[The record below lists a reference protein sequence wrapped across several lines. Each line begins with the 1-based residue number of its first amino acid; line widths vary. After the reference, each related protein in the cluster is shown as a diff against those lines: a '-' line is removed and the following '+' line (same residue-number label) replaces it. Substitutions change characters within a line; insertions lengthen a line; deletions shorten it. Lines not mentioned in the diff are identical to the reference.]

1 MAGTQIKRA
10 FYLGL
15 VNVVRNSFVS
25 FSVILVM
32 TVSLFIVGFSLL
44 FGQVMHD
51 VVEELRDKADVTAYF
66 VTDTPEEQIL
76 AFRDRLEEL
85 SQVQEVVYVSQEK
98 ALEDY
103 RKRHENDPDLLR
115 GLDIFEDNP
124 FFEGNP
130 FRARLSIS
138 AQQPGYFDSIVRF
151 LRNEDVLSDHPTTV
165 IDKVD
170 FDENRQV
177 IMRLSSVVDTATLLT
192 RLVIALLIFISC
204 IIVFNI
210 IRLIIYLSR
219 EEIKVMRLI
228 GAEDWYIRAPFLVS
242 GGIYGFVGSILA
254 TVFLYPISYW
264 LSPAVERFFE
274 GQGLFSYYVSE
285 FFMLVL
291 ILTALGVF
299 VGVFSSYL
307 STHRY
312 LDD

>member
-1 MAGTQIKRA
+1 MAGIQLKRT

-25 FSVILVM
+25 FSVIFVM

-44 FGQVMHD
+44 FGQVMDD
-51 VVEELRDKADVTAYF
+51 VTEELKNKVDVTAYF

-76 AFRDRLEEL
+76 VFRDRLEDL
-85 SQVQEVVYVSQEK
+85 SQVKEVFYVPQET
-98 ALEDY
+98 ALEEY
-103 RKRHENDPDLLR
+103 RKRHENDLDILR
-115 GLDIFEDNP
+115 GLEILED
-124 FFEGNP
+124 NP
-130 FRARLSIS
+130 FRARLSIR
-138 AQQPGYFDSIVRF
+138 AQQAGDFESIVRF
-151 LRNEDVLSDHPTTV
+151 LQNEDILSDNPITV
-165 IDKVD
+165 IDKID
-170 FDENRQV
+170 FNENRQV
-177 IMRLSSVVDTATLLT
+177 IMRLSSVVETATLLT
-192 RLVIALLIFISC
+192 RIVIALLVFISF

-242 GGIYGFVGSILA
+242 GGIYGLVGSIVA
-254 TVFLYPISYW
+254 TVLLYPISYW
-264 LSPAVERFFE
+264 LSPVVKRFFE

-299 VGVFSSYL
+299 VGIFSSYL

>member
-1 MAGTQIKRA
+1 MGGTQIKRA

-25 FSVILVM
+25 FSVIFVM

-44 FGQVMHD
+44 FGQVMND
-51 VVEELRDKADVTAYF
+51 VTEELQDKVDVTAYF
-66 VTDTPEEQIL
+66 VTDTPEEQIF

-85 SQVQEVVYVSQEK
+85 SQVQEVFYVSQEV
-98 ALEDY
+98 ALEEY
-103 RKRHENDPDLLR
+103 RTRHENDPDILH
-115 GLDIFEDNP
+115 GLDILED
-124 FFEGNP
+124 NP
-130 FRARLSIS
+130 FRARLSIR
-138 AQQPGYFDSIVRF
+138 AQQSGDFESIVRF
-151 LRNEDVLSDHPTTV
+151 LQNEDILSDNPTTV
-165 IDKVD
+165 IDKID
-170 FDENRQV
+170 YYENRQV

-192 RLVIALLIFISC
+192 RIVIALLIFISC

-285 FFMLVL
+285 FFMLML
-291 ILTALGVF
+291 ILTTLGIF
-299 VGVFSSYL
+299 VGIFSSYL

>member
-1 MAGTQIKRA
+1 MAGTQIKRI

-25 FSVILVM
+25 FSVVFIM

-44 FGQVMHD
+44 FGQVMND
-51 VVEELRDKADVTAYF
+51 VTEELRNKVDVTAYF
-66 VTDTPEEQIL
+66 ITDTPEEQIL

-85 SQVQEVVYVSQEK
+85 SQVREVFYVSQET
-98 ALEDY
+98 ALEEY
-103 RKRHENDPDLLR
+103 RKRHENDLDILHGLDLLK
-115 GLDIFEDNP
+115 ETETP
-124 FFEGNP
+124 NP
-130 FRARLSIS
+130 FRARLSIR
-138 AQQPGYFDSIVRF
+138 AQQSGDFESIVRF
-151 LRNEDVLSDHPTTV
+151 LDNEDVLSDNPSTV
-165 IDKVD
+165 IDKID
-170 FDENRQV
+170 FYQNRQV

-192 RLVIALLIFISC
+192 HVVIALLIFISF

-228 GAEDWYIRAPFLVS
+228 GAEDWYVRAPFLVS
-242 GGIYGFVGSILA
+242 GGIYGLVGSILA
-254 TVFLYPISYW
+254 TVMLYPISYW
-264 LSPAVERFFE
+264 LSPVVERFFE
-274 GQGLFSYYVSE
+274 GQGLFSYYISE
-285 FFMLVL
+285 FFVLVL

-307 STHRY
+307 SSHRY

>member
-1 MAGTQIKRA
+1 MGGTQIKRT

-25 FSVILVM
+25 FSVIFVM

-44 FGQVMHD
+44 FGQVMND
-51 VVEELRDKADVTAYF
+51 VTEELRDKVDVTAYF
-66 VTDTPEEQIL
+66 VTDTPEGQIF

-85 SQVQEVVYVSQEK
+85 SQVQEVLYVSQEI
-98 ALEDY
+98 ALEEY
-103 RKRHENDPDLLR
+103 RKRHENDPDILH
-115 GLDIFEDNP
+115 GLDILED
-124 FFEGNP
+124 NP
-130 FRARLSIS
+130 FRARLSIR
-138 AQQPGYFDSIVRF
+138 AQQSGDFESIVRF
-151 LRNEDVLSDHPTTV
+151 LQNEDILSDNPTTV
-165 IDKVD
+165 IDKID
-170 FDENRQV
+170 FYQNRQV
-177 IMRLSSVVDTATLLT
+177 IMRLASVVGTASLLT
-192 RLVIALLIFISC
+192 RVIIALLIFISC

-228 GAEDWYIRAPFLVS
+228 GAEDWYIRVPFLVS

-291 ILTALGVF
+291 ILTVLGVF
-299 VGVFSSYL
+299 VGIFSSYL
-307 STHRY
+307 STQRY

>member
-1 MAGTQIKRA
+1 MGQTQIKRT

-25 FSVILVM
+25 FSVIFVM

-44 FGQVMHD
+44 FGQVMND
-51 VVEELRDKADVTAYF
+51 VIEDLRDKVDVTVYF
-66 VTDTPEEQIL
+66 VPDTPENQIFE
-76 AFRDRLEEL
+76 FRDRLEDL
-85 SQVQEVVYVSQEK
+85 SQVREVFYVSQEI
-98 ALEDY
+98 ALEEY
-103 RKRHENDPDLLR
+103 RKRHEHDLDILR
-115 GLDIFEDNP
+115 GLDILED
-124 FFEGNP
+124 NP
-130 FRARLSIS
+130 FRARLSIR
-138 AQQPGYFDSIVRF
+138 AQQSGDFELISRF
-151 LRNEDVLSDHPTTV
+151 LENEDILSDNATKV
-165 IDKVD
+165 IDKID
-170 FDENRQV
+170 YYQNREV

-192 RLVIALLIFISC
+192 QIVIILLIFISF

-228 GAEDWYIRAPFLVS
+228 GAEDWYVRAPFLVS
-242 GGIYGFVGSILA
+242 GGIYGFVGSVLA
-254 TVFLYPISYW
+254 MVLLYPISYW
-264 LSPAVERFFE
+264 LSSFVERFFE
-274 GQGLFSYYVSE
+274 GRGLFAYYVSE

-291 ILTALGVF
+291 ILIAMGVF

>member
-1 MAGTQIKRA
+1 MGGTQIKRT

-25 FSVILVM
+25 FSVIFVM

-44 FGQVMHD
+44 FGQVMND
-51 VVEELRDKADVTAYF
+51 VTEELRDKVDVTAYF
-66 VTDTPEEQIL
+66 VTDTPEEQVF
-76 AFRDRLEEL
+76 AFRDRLEGL
-85 SQVQEVVYVSQEK
+85 SQVQEVFYVSQET
-98 ALEDY
+98 ALEEY
-103 RKRHENDPDLLR
+103 RRRHENDPDILH
-115 GLDIFEDNP
+115 GLDILED
-124 FFEGNP
+124 NP
-130 FRARLSIS
+130 FRARLSIR
-138 AQQPGYFDSIVRF
+138 AQQSDDFESIVRF
-151 LRNEDVLSDHPTTV
+151 LQNEDILSDNPTTV
-165 IDKVD
+165 IDKID
-170 FDENRQV
+170 FYQNRQV

-192 RLVIALLIFISC
+192 QVIVALLIFISC

-274 GQGLFSYYVSE
+274 GQGLFAYYISE
-285 FFMLVL
+285 FFMLML
-291 ILTALGVF
+291 ILTILGVF
-299 VGVFSSYL
+299 VGIFSSYL

>member
-1 MAGTQIKRA
+1 MVGTQIKRA

-25 FSVILVM
+25 FSVIFVM

-44 FGQVMHD
+44 FGQVMND
-51 VVEELRDKADVTAYF
+51 VTEELRDKVDVTAYF
-66 VTDTPEEQIL
+66 VTDTPEEQIFV
-76 AFRDRLEEL
+76 FRDRLDAL
-85 SQVQEVVYVSQEK
+85 SQVQEVFYVSQETS
-98 ALEDY
+98 LEEY
-103 RKRHENDPDLLR
+103 RKRHENDPDILH
-115 GLDIFEDNP
+115 GLDILED
-124 FFEGNP
+124 NP
-130 FRARLSIS
+130 FRARLSIR
-138 AQQPGYFDSIVRF
+138 AQQSGDFESIVRF
-151 LRNEDVLSDHPTTV
+151 LQNEDILSDNPTTV
-165 IDKVD
+165 IDKID
-170 FDENRQV
+170 YYENRQV

-192 RLVIALLIFISC
+192 WLVIALLIFISC

-274 GQGLFSYYVSE
+274 GQGLFSYYLSE

-299 VGVFSSYL
+299 VGIFSSYF

>member
-1 MAGTQIKRA
+1 MGGTQLKRT

-25 FSVILVM
+25 FSVIFIM

-44 FGQVMHD
+44 FGQVMND
-51 VVEELRDKADVTAYF
+51 VVKELRNKVDVTVYF
-66 VTDTPEEQIL
+66 VTDTPEEQVL
-76 AFRDRLEEL
+76 AFHDRLQEL
-85 SQVQEVVYVSQEK
+85 SQVKEVFYVSQET
-98 ALEDY
+98 ALEEY
-103 RKRHENDPDLLR
+103 RKRHENDPDLLH
-115 GLDIFEDNP
+115 GLDLLQETTTP
-124 FFEGNP
+124 NP
-130 FRARLSIS
+130 FRARLSIR
-138 AQQPGYFDSIVRF
+138 AQQSGNFESIVRF
-151 LRNEDVLSDHPTTV
+151 LENEDVLSDNPTPIIAK
-165 IDKVD
+165 ID
-170 FDENRQV
+170 FYQNRQV

-192 RLVIALLIFISC
+192 RVVIALLIFISF

-228 GAEDWYIRAPFLVS
+228 GAEDWYVRAPFLVS
-242 GGIYGFVGSILA
+242 GGIYGLVGSILA
-254 TVFLYPISYW
+254 TVLLYPISYW
-264 LSPAVERFFE
+264 LSPVVKRFFE

-307 STHRY
+307 SSHRY

>member
-1 MAGTQIKRA
+1 MGGTQIKRA

-25 FSVILVM
+25 FSVVFVM

-44 FGQVMHD
+44 FGQVMDD
-51 VVEELRDKADVTAYF
+51 VTDELRDKVDVTAYF
-66 VTDTPEEQIL
+66 VTDTLEEQIF

-85 SQVQEVVYVSQEK
+85 SQVQEVLYVSQET
-98 ALEDY
+98 ALEEY
-103 RKRHENDPDLLR
+103 RKRHENDLDILH
-115 GLDIFEDNP
+115 GLDILED
-124 FFEGNP
+124 NP
-130 FRARLSIS
+130 FRARLSIR
-138 AQQPGYFDSIVRF
+138 AQQSGDFESIVRF
-151 LRNEDVLSDHPTTV
+151 LQNEDILSDNPTTV
-165 IDKVD
+165 IDKID
-170 FDENRQV
+170 FYQNRQV

-192 RLVIALLIFISC
+192 RIVIALLIFISC

-242 GGIYGFVGSILA
+242 GGIYGFVGSVLA

-264 LSPAVERFFE
+264 LSPFVERFFE

-285 FFMLVL
+285 FFMLVFIL
-291 ILTALGVF
+291 IVLGVF

>member
-1 MAGTQIKRA
+1 MAGTQLKRT

-25 FSVILVM
+25 FSVIFIM

-44 FGQVMHD
+44 FGQVMDD
-51 VVEELRDKADVTAYF
+51 VTEELKNKVDVTAYF

-76 AFRDRLEEL
+76 VFRDRLEEL
-85 SQVQEVVYVSQEK
+85 SQVREVFYVSQET
-98 ALEDY
+98 ALEEY
-103 RKRHENDPDLLR
+103 RKRHENDLDILR
-115 GLDIFEDNP
+115 GLEILED
-124 FFEGNP
+124 NP
-130 FRARLSIS
+130 FRARLSIR
-138 AQQPGYFDSIVRF
+138 AQQAGDFESIVRF
-151 LRNEDVLSDHPTTV
+151 LQNEDILSDNPITV
-165 IDKVD
+165 IDKID
-170 FDENRQV
+170 FYQNRQV

-192 RLVIALLIFISC
+192 RIVIALLVFISF

-242 GGIYGFVGSILA
+242 GGIYGLVGSIVA
-254 TVFLYPISYW
+254 TVLLYPISYW
-264 LSPAVERFFE
+264 LSPVVERFFE

-299 VGVFSSYL
+299 VGIFSSYL